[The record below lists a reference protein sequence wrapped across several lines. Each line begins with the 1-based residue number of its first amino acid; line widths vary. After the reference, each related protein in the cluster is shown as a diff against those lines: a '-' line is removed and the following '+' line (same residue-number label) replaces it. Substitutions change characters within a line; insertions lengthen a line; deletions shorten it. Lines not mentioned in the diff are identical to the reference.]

1 MKKTIFI
8 LGLGFLILGTSCKKM
23 NQWFGKS
30 GLSEEEVNL
39 LVQENEQLKKE
50 LDDCAASYEAEK
62 ASMRDDYEKKL
73 LALQEQIDAGNA
85 KEYNVYYVVVGSFK
99 NMKYAEDYAGKVQTM
114 GYEGKIVDGPN
125 NFNLVTSG
133 TYKTL
138 KSSLEP
144 MRQARATLASEA
156 WVYFKN

>member
-1 MKKTIFI
+1 MKKTIFV
-8 LGLGFLILGTSCKKM
+8 LGLAILIIGTSCKKI
-23 NQWFGKS
+23 NQMFS
-30 GLSEEEVNL
+30 HSSMTEEEITAL
-39 LVQENEQLKKE
+39 IQENEKLKNE
-50 LDDCAASYEAEK
+50 LNNCAENYEAEK
-62 ASMRDDYEKKL
+62 ANMRSDYEKQL
-73 LALQEQIDAGNA
+73 LALQEKISTGKA

-99 NMKYAEDYAGKVQTM
+99 NMKYAEDYAGKIKAM

-125 NFNLVTSG
+125 NFNLVTYG

-144 MRQARATLASEA
+144 MRKARSTVASEA

>member
-8 LGLGFLILGTSCKKM
+8 LSLGMLILGTSCKKI
-23 NQWFGKS
+23 NQMFGKS
-30 GLSEEEVNL
+30 SMSEEEITAL
-39 LVQENEQLKKE
+39 IQENEKLKND
-50 LDDCAASYEAEK
+50 LNNCAENYEAEK
-62 ASMRDDYEKKL
+62 AAMRSDYEKKL
-73 LALQEQIDAGNA
+73 IVLQEQIGTGKA

-99 NMKYAEDYAGKVQTM
+99 NMKYAEDYAGKIKAM

-133 TYKTL
+133 TFKTL

-144 MRQARATLASEA
+144 LGKARTTLASEA